1 MIPHTSILL
10 STVMSPEIALI
21 AAIATLLLVVVAV
34 SIVSGIAIAIVVLKA
49 VVGENKKSL

>member
-21 AAIATLLLVVVAV
+21 AAIATLLLVVVTV
-34 SIVSGIAIAIVVLKA
+34 SIVSGIAIAIIVLKA
-49 VVGENKKSL
+49 TVGENKKSS